1 MLTSLRDNPQTILL
15 VEPTQSQFMERRE
28 MSTMDQ
34 TRRFV
39 SGLGLPAGD
48 RNDLPTSTQRFPDG
62 GQYRVEIPSVEGPN
76 ALRMVFE
83 QADALGVPVHRVSQG
98 SGVMLLTDDELDEM
112 AALGAERGIEIS
124 LFVGPRAG
132 WDTGAM
138 AYSTAGRIVGPKVRG
153 MDQLVQAVE
162 DVKRACEHGITSVLV
177 TDEGLLWVLG
187 EMKKA
192 GQVSE
197 ELILKGSVMLGSAN
211 PASILLLERLGLT
224 TFNTPTDL
232 SLAQLAA
239 IRQATMMPLD
249 IYIEVPDDIG
259 GFIRHYEIADIVRVT
274 APVYLKFGLRNAPN
288 IYPSGTHLE
297 ATAVSLTKE
306 RLRRAKIGLDLLRR
320 LDPDAVMSPLPSP
333 RTAAIAT
340 T

>member
-1 MLTSLRDNPQTILL
+1 
-15 VEPTQSQFMERRE
+15 MERRE

-48 RNDLPTSTQRFPDG
+48 RNDLPASTQRFPDG

-76 ALRMVFE
+76 ALRMVYE
-83 QADALGVPVHRVSQG
+83 QADALGVPIHRVSQG
-98 SGVMLLTDDELDEM
+98 SGVMLLTDDELEEM

-192 GQVSE
+192 GQVPE

-239 IRQATMMPLD
+239 IRQATTMPLD

-259 GFIRHYEIADIVRVT
+259 GFIRHYEIAEIVRVT

-306 RLRRAKIGLDLLRR
+306 RLRRAKIGLDLLHR
-320 LDPDAVMSPLPSP
+320 LDPDAIMSPLPSP
-333 RTAAIAT
+333 RAAAVAT